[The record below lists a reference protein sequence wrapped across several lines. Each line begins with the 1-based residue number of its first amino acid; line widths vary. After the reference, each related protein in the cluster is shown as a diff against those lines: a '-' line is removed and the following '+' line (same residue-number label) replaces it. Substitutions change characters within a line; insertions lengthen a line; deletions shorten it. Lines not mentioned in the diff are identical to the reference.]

1 MRARQFWRQHV
12 RSWPRAVATQ
22 RRRASNQ
29 TNQLPRSIPHQP
41 NELYLATPREPTT
54 TRRTPEKHSN
64 HTKPA
69 VAVVLRR
76 RERRRV
82 VRRE

>member
-41 NELYLATPREPTT
+41 TELYPHESPRHHEEHPKNTAT
-54 TRRTPEKHSN
+54 TPN
-64 HTKPA
+64 QQLQLFCGA
-69 VAVVLRR
+69 
-76 RERRRV
+76 ERGG
-82 VRRE
+82 E